1 MPYMLSCDST
11 TDLTLAQY
19 AALDLHYV
27 SLHFLLTGRNILT
40 TMARVCR

>member
-27 SLHFLLTGRNILT
+27 RSIFCWTGRNILT